1 MFLSTETNLLKN
13 SQNLG
18 HKFRFLKKEASDT
31 FAIAATVNLLS
42 NEFLHWSH
50 FLKVIEIF

>member
-1 MFLSTETNLLKN
+1 MFFATKTNLLKN
-13 SQNLG
+13 FQNLR

-42 NEFLHWSH
+42 NEFLH
-50 FLKVIEIF
+50 